1 MTDQINSMVENK
13 KVIALSDG
21 SAFPMPKLTTSKVLK
36 LAKMMTGDFTGIYS
50 KVTSTVKKPVFYP
63 KGMFKLDEKN
73 EKILDETGNPI
84 QYTGNEPVLD
94 ADGNQVTAFD
104 SRDIEG
110 IVEVVLEELTE
121 ETITKLIGVIL
132 GVSEQ
137 EAGEM
142 DIFDTVIIISE
153 FLANTNVHKAF
164 LAIQK
169 VTGTFKPKK
178 QPEIKT
184 ENTGSNN
191 SVVQFPNTP
200 PN

>member
-1 MTDQINSMVENK
+1 MTDQINSMVDDK

-132 GVSEQ
+132 GISEQ
-137 EAGEM
+137 EAGQM

-169 VTGTFKPKK
+169 VAGTFKPKK
-178 QPEIKT
+178 QPETTT
-184 ENTGSNN
+184 ENTGSNS

>member
-1 MTDQINSMVENK
+1 MTDQINSMVEDK

-94 ADGNQVTAFD
+94 ADGIQVTAFD

-132 GVSEQ
+132 GISEQ
-137 EAGEM
+137 EAGQM

-178 QPEIKT
+178 QPETTT
-184 ENTGSNN
+184 ENTGSNS

>member
-1 MTDQINSMVENK
+1 MTNQINSMVDDK

-94 ADGNQVTAFD
+94 ADGIQVTAFD

-132 GVSEQ
+132 GISEQ
-137 EAGEM
+137 EAGQM

-178 QPEIKT
+178 QPETTT
-184 ENTGSNN
+184 ENTGSNS

>member
-1 MTDQINSMVENK
+1 MTDQINSMVEDK

-63 KGMFKLDEKN
+63 KGMFMLDEKN

-132 GVSEQ
+132 GISEQ
-137 EAGEM
+137 EAGQM

-178 QPEIKT
+178 QPETTT
-184 ENTGSNN
+184 ENTGSNS
-191 SVVQFPNTP
+191 SVVHFPNTP

>member
-1 MTDQINSMVENK
+1 
-13 KVIALSDG
+13 
-21 SAFPMPKLTTSKVLK
+21 MPKLTTSKVLK

-121 ETITKLIGVIL
+121 ETITKLIGVIF
-132 GVSEQ
+132 GISEQ
-137 EAGEM
+137 EAGQM

-178 QPEIKT
+178 QPETTT
-184 ENTGSNN
+184 ENTGSNS

>member
-1 MTDQINSMVENK
+1 MTDQINSMVENN

-132 GVSEQ
+132 GISEQ
-137 EAGEM
+137 EAGQM

-178 QPEIKT
+178 QPETTT
-184 ENTGSNN
+184 ENTGSNS